1 MPDGVKRVI
10 MIVALLA
17 AALGPVLII
26 IGKTLSAIGTIMT
39 WAPKLAGA
47 ISAVKGAF
55 AALSPT
61 MMANPIA
68 IVIAAIAAL
77 VATFIY
83 LWNTNEEF
91 RQFWIRLWNEIKE
104 VASRYGRRFPSFWF
118 LHGTGSGIR
127 RWLYGMASVISF
139 PVCGLGLRHCSQR
152 LSLQFLLSLWGRGM
166 GSGKRLGGVE
176 CGFSI
181 SWFCLEW
188 D

>member
-1 MPDGVKRVI
+1 
-10 MIVALLA
+10 
-17 AALGPVLII
+17 
-26 IGKTLSAIGTIMT
+26 MT

-55 AALSPT
+55 AALSAT

-77 VATFIY
+77 VAAFIY

-104 VASRYGRRFPSFWF
+104 VAVRYGRRFPSFWF

-127 RWLYGMASVISF
+127 RWLYGMASGISF

-152 LSLQFLLSLWGRGM
+152 LSLQFLLSLWERGM
-166 GSGKRLGGVE
+166 GSEQRLWR
-176 CGFSI
+176 CGMRFQHF
-181 SWFCLEW
+181 WFCLER

>member
-1 MPDGVKRVI
+1 MVNVLNAMPDGVKRVI

-55 AALSPT
+55 AALSAT

-77 VATFIY
+77 VAAFIY

-104 VASRYGRRFPSFWF
+104 VAVQVWTAVSQF
-118 LHGTGSGIR
+118 LVSAWNGTGIR
-127 RWLYGMASVISF
+127 RWLYGMGSGISF
-139 PVCGLGLRHCSQR
+139 PGCGLGLRRCSQR
-152 LSLQFLLSLWGRGM
+152 LSLQFLPSL
-166 GSGKRLGGVE
+166 
-176 CGFSI
+176 
-181 SWFCLEW
+181 
-188 D
+188 